1 MGTVVRRKAYPSN
14 LSREWKPLG
23 VSVRGFDVE
32 ARNSNH
38 SVNGEIQIEYR
49 VAYEGADEYLD
60 NMGKPSIAS
69 AEAAIRGIPRR
80 ADQIRE
86 RVDETRAGI
95 DRMEALQKVP
105 FGQADQ
111 LAKKKQQH
119 KAILDDMEANPVPP
133 PSWLRQGTPID
144 SAIFVNGERRIVTGH
159 RWTPEGWFV
168 STEEGDV
175 PYLDAK
181 DELGMSL
188 YDEVEFTPPEVK
200 EGSRFSSG
208 EREDGGEVPQDGEAQ
223 GRRPR
228 GRRGRQ
234 LPALPVRRE
243 RRASPPAGGAMGEEG
258 PVARQHLPD
267 RRHGRPLCG
276 QPAWIGAGPGA
287 VHGVGAEPE
296 IRAQVCAPQGWN
308 GRAAE
313 RLAQPHGQDRAG
325 VAENLRARPAGT
337 RWG

>member
-1 MGTVVRRKAYPSN
+1 M
-14 LSREWKPLG
+14 
-23 VSVRGFDVE
+23 RGFDVE

-223 GRRPR
+223 ADAPR
-228 GRRGRQ
+228 ATGEATSG
-234 LPALPVRRE
+234 
-243 RRASPPAGGAMGEEG
+243 ASCPT
-258 PVARQHLPD
+258 
-267 RRHGRPLCG
+267 
-276 QPAWIGAGPGA
+276 
-287 VHGVGAEPE
+287 
-296 IRAQVCAPQGWN
+296 
-308 GRAAE
+308 RAA
-313 RLAQPHGQDRAG
+313 RFPSR
-325 VAENLRARPAGT
+325 
-337 RWG
+337 RWGNG